1 MSFFLKGVKMGEKR
15 AFPRY
20 AVDKQLKG
28 RYFLEGVDRRWEEC
42 IITNSRR
49 PRA

>member
-1 MSFFLKGVKMGEKR
+1 MGEKI

-20 AVDKQLKG
+20 AVNKQLKG